1 MGSMSPAHWLIVVL
15 VFALFFGAKRLPDAA
30 RSLGRSMRIF
40 KSEVQVMHG
49 DPDAEAADSDNATV
63 RRLPAAEQ
71 SAPIPEAKPVLRD
84 SARA

>member
-1 MGSMSPAHWLIVVL
+1 MSPAHWLIVVL

-40 KSEVQVMHG
+40 KTEVQEMHPK
-49 DPDAEAADSDNATV
+49 PDADTPASDGATV
-63 RRLPAAEQ
+63 RHLPAGEQ
-71 SAPIPEAKPVLRD
+71 SVQVSEAKLVLRD